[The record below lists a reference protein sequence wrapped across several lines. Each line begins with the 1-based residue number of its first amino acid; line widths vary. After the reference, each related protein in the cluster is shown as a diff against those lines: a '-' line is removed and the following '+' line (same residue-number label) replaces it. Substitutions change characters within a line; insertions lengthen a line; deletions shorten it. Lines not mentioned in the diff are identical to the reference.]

1 MIFKNRFVIF
11 FGMLLSFPACSS
23 SDAGNGAGEE
33 ESQPKPQP
41 KEYTDISVIS
51 FNIRVDNAA
60 DGTNVWRNR
69 RDAVVTMIERER
81 PMLLGLQ
88 EAQPH
93 QITYLSE
100 HCPDYAWYGLGRDT
114 GKVPPATDSYAAEET
129 MAIFWRTAELELLDK
144 GTFWL
149 SETPDQVSKGW
160 DASYRRTCTWA
171 GFRHKKSG
179 QTCYFF
185 NTHLDNDGK
194 VAREE
199 SIKLLVSRMKT
210 INSKRRVSFLT
221 ADFNSNVTDAC
232 FAPLHV
238 YMRDARANAAVSDDY
253 PSWNGYGASTGR
265 LDHVFFSGDNCTA
278 REFRTLRGD
287 YGVPYISDHYPV
299 AAWFRCSND

>member
-1 MIFKNRFVIF
+1 
-11 FGMLLSFPACSS
+11 MLLSFPACSS

-41 KEYTDISVIS
+41 KEYTDISAIS

>member
-1 MIFKNRFVIF
+1 
-11 FGMLLSFPACSS
+11 MLLSFPACSS

-278 REFRTLRGD
+278 REFRTLRDD

>member
-1 MIFKNRFVIF
+1 
-11 FGMLLSFPACSS
+11 MLLSFPACSS

-129 MAIFWRTAELELLDK
+129 MAVFWRTAEPELLDK

>member
-1 MIFKNRFVIF
+1 
-11 FGMLLSFPACSS
+11 MLLSFPACSS

-51 FNIRVDNAA
+51 FNIRVDNAT

>member
-1 MIFKNRFVIF
+1 
-11 FGMLLSFPACSS
+11 MLLSFPACSS

-129 MAIFWRTAELELLDK
+129 MAVFWRTAELELLDK

-194 VAREE
+194 VTREE

-278 REFRTLRGD
+278 REFRTLRDD

>member
-1 MIFKNRFVIF
+1 
-11 FGMLLSFPACSS
+11 MLLSFPACSS

-129 MAIFWRTAELELLDK
+129 MAVFWRTAELELLDK

-171 GFRHKKSG
+171 GFRHRKSG
-179 QTCYFF
+179 QICYFF

-278 REFRTLRGD
+278 REFRTLRDD

-299 AAWFRCSND
+299 AACFRCSND

>member
-1 MIFKNRFVIF
+1 MICKNRFVLF

-23 SDAGNGAGEE
+23 SGAGNGAGEE

>member
-1 MIFKNRFVIF
+1 
-11 FGMLLSFPACSS
+11 MLLSFPACSS
-23 SDAGNGAGEE
+23 SGAGNGAGEE

-129 MAIFWRTAELELLDK
+129 MAVFWRTAELELLDK

-299 AAWFRCSND
+299 AACFRCSND

>member
-1 MIFKNRFVIF
+1 
-11 FGMLLSFPACSS
+11 MLLSFPACSS

-171 GFRHKKSG
+171 GFRHRKSG

-278 REFRTLRGD
+278 REFRTLQGD

-299 AAWFRCSND
+299 AACFRCSND

>member
-1 MIFKNRFVIF
+1 
-11 FGMLLSFPACSS
+11 MLLSFPACSS

-238 YMRDARANAAVSDDY
+238 YMRDARANAAVSADY
-253 PSWNGYGASTGR
+253 PSWTGYGASTGR

>member
-1 MIFKNRFVIF
+1 
-11 FGMLLSFPACSS
+11 MLLSFPACSS

-129 MAIFWRTAELELLDK
+129 MAVFWRTAELELLDK

-278 REFRTLRGD
+278 REFRTLRDD

-299 AAWFRCSND
+299 AACFRCSND

>member
-1 MIFKNRFVIF
+1 
-11 FGMLLSFPACSS
+11 MLLSFPACSS

-51 FNIRVDNAA
+51 LNIRVDNAA

-129 MAIFWRTAELELLDK
+129 MAVFWRTAELELLDK

>member
-1 MIFKNRFVIF
+1 
-11 FGMLLSFPACSS
+11 MLLSFPACSS

-129 MAIFWRTAELELLDK
+129 MAVFWRTAELELLDK

-238 YMRDARANAAVSDDY
+238 YMRDARANAAVSDNY

-299 AAWFRCSND
+299 AACFRCSND

>member
-1 MIFKNRFVIF
+1 
-11 FGMLLSFPACSS
+11 MLLSFPACSS

-93 QITYLSE
+93 QFTYLSE

>member
-1 MIFKNRFVIF
+1 
-11 FGMLLSFPACSS
+11 MLLSFPACSS

-210 INSKRRVSFLT
+210 INSNRRVSFLT

>member
-1 MIFKNRFVIF
+1 
-11 FGMLLSFPACSS
+11 MLLSFPACSS

-129 MAIFWRTAELELLDK
+129 MAVFWRTAELELLDK

-149 SETPDQVSKGW
+149 SETPDRVSKGW

>member
-1 MIFKNRFVIF
+1 
-11 FGMLLSFPACSS
+11 MLLSFPACSS

-129 MAIFWRTAELELLDK
+129 MAVFWRTAELELLDK

-210 INSKRRVSFLT
+210 INSTRRVSFLT

-299 AAWFRCSND
+299 AACFRCSND

>member
-1 MIFKNRFVIF
+1 
-11 FGMLLSFPACSS
+11 MLLLFPACSS

-129 MAIFWRTAELELLDK
+129 MAVFWRTAELELLDK

-299 AAWFRCSND
+299 AACFRCSND

>member
-1 MIFKNRFVIF
+1 
-11 FGMLLSFPACSS
+11 MLLSFPACSS

-149 SETPDQVSKGW
+149 SETPDRVSKGW

-278 REFRTLRGD
+278 REFRTLRDD

-299 AAWFRCSND
+299 AACFRCSND

>member
-1 MIFKNRFVIF
+1 
-11 FGMLLSFPACSS
+11 MLLSFPACSS

-129 MAIFWRTAELELLDK
+129 MAVFWRTAELELLDK

-149 SETPDQVSKGW
+149 SETPDRVSKGW

-299 AAWFRCSND
+299 AACFRCSND

>member
-1 MIFKNRFVIF
+1 M
-11 FGMLLSFPACSS
+11 
-23 SDAGNGAGEE
+23 
-33 ESQPKPQP
+33 
-41 KEYTDISVIS
+41 IS

-129 MAIFWRTAELELLDK
+129 MAVFWRTAELELLDK

-149 SETPDQVSKGW
+149 SETPDRVSKGW

-179 QTCYFF
+179 PDLLFFQYAPRQRRQGRPRGVDQT
-185 NTHLDNDGK
+185 
-194 VAREE
+194 ARFTDEDDQFQTPGFG
-199 SIKLLVSRMKT
+199 S
-210 INSKRRVSFLT
+210 LT

>member
-1 MIFKNRFVIF
+1 
-11 FGMLLSFPACSS
+11 MLLSFPACSS

-129 MAIFWRTAELELLDK
+129 MASFWRTAELELLDK

>member
-1 MIFKNRFVIF
+1 
-11 FGMLLSFPACSS
+11 MLLSFPACSS

-33 ESQPKPQP
+33 ELQPKPQP

-129 MAIFWRTAELELLDK
+129 MAVFWRTAELELLDK

-299 AAWFRCSND
+299 AACFRCSND

>member
-1 MIFKNRFVIF
+1 
-11 FGMLLSFPACSS
+11 MLLSFPACSS

-238 YMRDARANAAVSDDY
+238 YMRDARANAAVSADY

>member
-1 MIFKNRFVIF
+1 
-11 FGMLLSFPACSS
+11 MLLSFPACSS

-41 KEYTDISVIS
+41 KEYTDISVVS

-299 AAWFRCSND
+299 AACFRCSND

>member
-1 MIFKNRFVIF
+1 
-11 FGMLLSFPACSS
+11 MLLSFPACSS
-23 SDAGNGAGEE
+23 SNAGNGAGEE

-171 GFRHKKSG
+171 GFRHRKSG

-299 AAWFRCSND
+299 AACFRCSND

>member
-1 MIFKNRFVIF
+1 
-11 FGMLLSFPACSS
+11 MLLSFPACSS
-23 SDAGNGAGEE
+23 SGAGNGAGEE

-129 MAIFWRTAELELLDK
+129 MAVFWRTAELELLDK

-287 YGVPYISDHYPV
+287 CGVPYISDHYPV

>member
-1 MIFKNRFVIF
+1 
-11 FGMLLSFPACSS
+11 MLLSFPACSS

-129 MAIFWRTAELELLDK
+129 MAVFWRTAELELLDK

-299 AAWFRCSND
+299 AACFRCLND

>member
-1 MIFKNRFVIF
+1 
-11 FGMLLSFPACSS
+11 MLLSFPACSS

-238 YMRDARANAAVSDDY
+238 AVSDDY

>member
-1 MIFKNRFVIF
+1 
-11 FGMLLSFPACSS
+11 MLLSFPACSS

-69 RDAVVTMIERER
+69 RDAVMTMIERER

-299 AAWFRCSND
+299 AACFRCSND

>member
-1 MIFKNRFVIF
+1 
-11 FGMLLSFPACSS
+11 MLLSFPACSS

-114 GKVPPATDSYAAEET
+114 GEVPPATDSYAAEET
-129 MAIFWRTAELELLDK
+129 MAVFWRTAELELLDK

-278 REFRTLRGD
+278 REFRTLRDD

-299 AAWFRCSND
+299 AACFRCSND

>member
-1 MIFKNRFVIF
+1 
-11 FGMLLSFPACSS
+11 MLLSFPACSS
-23 SDAGNGAGEE
+23 PDAGNGAGEE

>member
-1 MIFKNRFVIF
+1 MICKNRFVLF

-299 AAWFRCSND
+299 AACFRCSND

>member
-1 MIFKNRFVIF
+1 
-11 FGMLLSFPACSS
+11 MLLSFPACSS

-33 ESQPKPQP
+33 ESQPKPRP

>member
-1 MIFKNRFVIF
+1 
-11 FGMLLSFPACSS
+11 MLLSFPACSS

-232 FAPLHV
+232 FAPPHV

>member
-1 MIFKNRFVIF
+1 
-11 FGMLLSFPACSS
+11 MLLSFPACSS

-129 MAIFWRTAELELLDK
+129 MAIFWRTTELELLDK
-144 GTFWL
+144 GTLWL

-299 AAWFRCSND
+299 AACFRCSND

>member
-1 MIFKNRFVIF
+1 
-11 FGMLLSFPACSS
+11 MLLSFPACSS

-149 SETPDQVSKGW
+149 SETPDRVSKGW

-221 ADFNSNVTDAC
+221 ADFNSNVADAC

-299 AAWFRCSND
+299 AACFRCSND

>member
-1 MIFKNRFVIF
+1 
-11 FGMLLSFPACSS
+11 MLLSFPACSS

-221 ADFNSNVTDAC
+221 ADFNSNVTDAS

-299 AAWFRCSND
+299 AACFRCSND

>member
-1 MIFKNRFVIF
+1 MICKNRFVLF